1 MSSYIKLSYYHIPN
15 WLQEVLWASP
25 LLGRWNI
32 WRILESPTN
41 ELPKGA
47 PEGEASILLDSLRLF
62 EQNLVLTVRVG
73 RGRQSNFGRP
83 SNGRRHG
90 RRHGPS
96 PHCSWSKG
104 VGPASVLSQTFRW
117 RRRLSPR
124 RRGVW
129 HFFAPDPF
137 QLCTAPTRA
146 VHPCQD
152 AGRSLKGRRRC
163 LQSFRKPQL
172 KCDI

>member
-1 MSSYIKLSYYHIPN
+1 MSPYIELSYYHVPN
-15 WLQEVLWASP
+15 CLQEEPDPSTVLWAFP
-25 LLGRWNI
+25 WFGRWNI
-32 WRILESPTN
+32 WRIQESPTN

-47 PEGEASILLDSLRLF
+47 PEGDASILLDSLRLF
-62 EQNLVLTVRVG
+62 EQNLVLTVMVG
-73 RGRQSNFGRP
+73 RGRQSNFERP

-104 VGPASVLSQTFRW
+104 FSLGSVLSQTFRW

-129 HFFAPDPF
+129 HFFA
-137 QLCTAPTRA
+137 RII
-146 VHPCQD
+146 
-152 AGRSLKGRRRC
+152 
-163 LQSFRKPQL
+163 SFIEIL
-172 KCDI
+172 